1 MEDKARGLSS
11 LDYFFCRRADV
22 VLLLALWSLI
32 GILLLLLVWF
42 RSTPYSSE
50 TAMVRRVLAFALA
63 FGQAF
68 QNKAFGSHKAFGH
81 LGLVLQNNIFIFPGS
96 SIDLQFA

>member
-42 RSTPYSSE
+42 RSTPCSSE